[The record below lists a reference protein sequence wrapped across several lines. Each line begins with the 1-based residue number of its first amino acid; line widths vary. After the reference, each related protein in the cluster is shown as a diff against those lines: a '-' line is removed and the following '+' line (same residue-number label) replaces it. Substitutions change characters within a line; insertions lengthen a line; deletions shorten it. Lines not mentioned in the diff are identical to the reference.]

1 MNKIFTTR
9 KLSYFIAAL
18 FLVISYS
25 CQPDDENLPEATFP
39 DIAEVF
45 IDTFSA
51 GLQYA
56 AFGTSKVT
64 AFDVDTDIT
73 FEGTAAM
80 RFDIPNTSDPEG
92 GFAGGVF
99 TTGVGRNLTDY
110 NVLTFY
116 ARASKGETINQIGF
130 GLTFEGE
137 VFRTQVNGIQVGTAW
152 QKYFIPIPNSARL
165 TQERGMLWIAE
176 AADDGSSYQLW
187 IDEVKFENLN
197 TIIQESAEILN
208 GVDQVTGASAG
219 NTITID
225 GTSATYN
232 LPSGILQSLTTTAA
246 YFDYTSSN
254 ESVATVNEF
263 GVVSVLSDDGS
274 SVISATLNGLDAN
287 GSITL
292 MDVDAS
298 GNVDDSENTE
308 IMLPLGFESATL
320 GYNPVEFGGAPSAVS
335 GNPQVGGLNNSGNV
349 LRTQK
354 VTGSETFAGIIMDLD
369 VSVDF
374 SESEQ
379 VSALVFA
386 PAAGTTVL
394 LGFEDGAIGQASQV
408 AATATTTVANEW
420 QELTFD
426 YTGTTNTATD
436 YNRLVLIYNNGTAGD
451 DSVYFI
457 DDIQLTDGD
466 GGGGGGNEGDN
477 LLENG
482 DFEQGMVTWFGN
494 AFNVQEDGGNSF
506 NLSDNEVSGNPF
518 DVNLSHP
525 VALEA
530 GITYTLSFDASTSM
544 EDGSR
549 TIIAGIGLNEGDF
562 ASATEIVTVTSETQT
577 YTLTLTPPA
586 GSTNSRVLFDLGS
599 DGGVLVLDNVVLT
612 TEETMNEETELLT
625 NGDFEQG
632 MITWFG
638 NAFNVQEDGGNSF
651 NLSDNEVS
659 GNPFD
664 VNLSHPVTLEAGVT
678 YTLSFDA
685 STSMEDGSRT
695 IIAGIGLNEGDFAAA
710 TEVVTI
716 TSETQTYT
724 LTLTPP
730 SGSTNSRAL
739 FDLGADGGVL
749 VLDNVSLVQN

>member
-99 TTGVGRNLTDY
+99 TTGVGRNLTNY

-137 VFRTQVNGIQVGTAW
+137 VFRTQVNGIQVGTDW

-197 TIIQESAEILN
+197 TIIQENAEILN

-379 VSALVFA
+379 V
-386 PAAGTTVL
+386 
-394 LGFEDGAIGQASQV
+394 I
-408 AATATTTVANEW
+408 
-420 QELTFD
+420 
-426 YTGTTNTATD
+426 
-436 YNRLVLIYNNGTAGD
+436 
-451 DSVYFI
+451 
-457 DDIQLTDGD
+457 
-466 GGGGGGNEGDN
+466 
-477 LLENG
+477 
-482 DFEQGMVTWFGN
+482 
-494 AFNVQEDGGNSF
+494 
-506 NLSDNEVSGNPF
+506 
-518 DVNLSHP
+518 
-525 VALEA
+525 
-530 GITYTLSFDASTSM
+530 
-544 EDGSR
+544 
-549 TIIAGIGLNEGDF
+549 
-562 ASATEIVTVTSETQT
+562 
-577 YTLTLTPPA
+577 
-586 GSTNSRVLFDLGS
+586 
-599 DGGVLVLDNVVLT
+599 
-612 TEETMNEETELLT
+612 
-625 NGDFEQG
+625 
-632 MITWFG
+632 
-638 NAFNVQEDGGNSF
+638 
-651 NLSDNEVS
+651 
-659 GNPFD
+659 
-664 VNLSHPVTLEAGVT
+664 
-678 YTLSFDA
+678 
-685 STSMEDGSRT
+685 
-695 IIAGIGLNEGDFAAA
+695 
-710 TEVVTI
+710 
-716 TSETQTYT
+716 
-724 LTLTPP
+724 
-730 SGSTNSRAL
+730 
-739 FDLGADGGVL
+739 
-749 VLDNVSLVQN
+749 